1 MYRIEVARSALKSL
15 ARIPQP
21 YQRRIRDR
29 IRTLA
34 TNPRP
39 PGVKKLRGDLDYY
52 RIRIGDY
59 RVLYTVNDEERVVR
73 IAVIAHRR
81 EAYR

>member
-39 PGVKKLRGDLDYY
+39 PGVKKLRGDRDYY

-59 RVLYTVNDEERVVR
+59 RVLYTVNDKERIVR